1 MIPKEYLTLAKYFKM
16 DINSND
22 LITMLVSVLCGGVLG
37 IEREY
42 QNKSAGLRTIVL
54 ICLGS
59 TVFTMVSQ
67 KIGVNDDRVAA
78 NIITGIGFI
87 GAGVIFKE
95 NFNVKG
101 LTTAAVIW
109 ISAAIGMVIGIEE
122 YIIAYVLT
130 FIILVVLVGFEK
142 IESLI
147 DLLNHKRTYRITFAN
162 DKLSNIN
169 LVISMAENEK
179 LKASVRHLAKSDNK
193 LMVNFDLRGNRK
205 HFLALTEKFIAIP
218 EILGIEH

>member
-1 MIPKEYLTLAKYFKM
+1 MEVHSSDLT
-16 DINSND
+16 
-22 LITMLVSVLCGGVLG
+22 TMLVSVLCGGLLG

-59 TVFTMVSQ
+59 TIFTMISQ
-67 KIGVNDDRVAA
+67 HIGGSDDRVAA

-109 ISAAIGMVIGIEE
+109 ISAAIGMVIGVEE
-122 YIIAYVLT
+122 YQMA
-130 FIILVVLVGFEK
+130 FILSFIVLVVLSGFAK
-142 IESLI
+142 MESALDFI
-147 DLLNHKRTYRITFAN
+147 NHKRTYRITYIDDN
-162 DKLSNIN
+162 LDNISWTKD
-169 LVISMAENEK
+169 IIEQQK
-179 LKASVRHLAKSDNK
+179 LKASVGHLSKSHNR
-193 LMVNFDLRGNRK
+193 LMVNFEVRGNKK
-205 HFLALTEKFIAIP
+205 HFQALTECLVARP
-218 EILGIEH
+218 EIQGIEH

>member
-1 MIPKEYLTLAKYFKM
+1 MLA
-16 DINSND
+16 
-22 LITMLVSVLCGGVLG
+22 SVLCGGLLG

-59 TVFTMVSQ
+59 TIFTMISQ
-67 KIGVNDDRVAA
+67 RIGGSDDRVAA

-122 YIIAYVLT
+122 YNLAFTLS
-130 FIILVVLVGFEK
+130 FIVLVVLSGFAKLEF
-142 IESLI
+142 LI
-147 DLLNHKRTYRITFAN
+147 DTINHQRTYRITFTDDN
-162 DKLSNIN
+162 LSNIEWIIDLAKQEN
-169 LVISMAENEK
+169 LT
-179 LKASVRHLAKSDNK
+179 ASVQHLSKSNSR
-193 LMVNFDLRGNRK
+193 LMVHFEIKGNKK
-205 HFLALTEKFIAIP
+205 HFQVLTEKLIAKP
-218 EILGIEH
+218 EIQEIEH

>member
-1 MIPKEYLTLAKYFKM
+1 MEALQ
-16 DINSND
+16 ND
-22 LITMLVSVLCGGVLG
+22 FITMLVSVLCGCALG

-59 TVFTMVSQ
+59 TIFTMISQ
-67 KIGVNDDRVAA
+67 RIGGSDDRVAA

-109 ISAAIGMVIGIEE
+109 ISAAIGMVIGVEE
-122 YIIAYVLT
+122 YKLGFVLS
-130 FIILVVLVGFEK
+130 FIVLVILGGFVKLE
-142 IESLI
+142 LFI
-147 DLLNHKRTYRITFAN
+147 DFINHKKTYKITFTDAS
-162 DKLSNIN
+162 LRNISW
-169 LVISMAENEK
+169 LIEMAKGEK
-179 LKASVRHLAKSDNK
+179 LKASVRHLSK
-193 LMVNFDLRGNRK
+193 LNNQLIVNFELTGNK
-205 HFLALTEKFIAIP
+205 KYFQSFTEKLVIRP

>member
-1 MIPKEYLTLAKYFKM
+1 MEI
-16 DINSND
+16 SQND

-54 ICLGS
+54 ICLGA
-59 TVFTMVSQ
+59 TVFTMISLR
-67 KIGVNDDRVAA
+67 IGGGDDRVAA

-109 ISAAIGMVIGIEE
+109 IAAAIGMVIGVEE
-122 YIIAYVLT
+122 YNLAFVLS
-130 FIILVVLVGFEK
+130 FIVILVLGGFAKLEFV
-142 IESLI
+142 I
-147 DLLNHKRTYRITFAN
+147 DFINHKRTYRITFTDDN
-162 DKLSNIN
+162 LENIDR
-169 LVISMAENEK
+169 LVALAKEEK
-179 LKASVRHLAKSDNK
+179 LQASVRHLSKSNNRLIVDFEVKGNK
-193 LMVNFDLRGNRK
+193 K
-205 HFLALTEKFIAIP
+205 HFPALTEQLVIKP

>member
-1 MIPKEYLTLAKYFKM
+1 MEILE
-16 DINSND
+16 ID
-22 LITMLVSVLCGGVLG
+22 LITMLISVLCGSLIG

-59 TVFTMVSQ
+59 TIFTMISQ
-67 KIGVNDDRVAA
+67 RIGGSDDRVAA

-109 ISAAIGMVIGIEE
+109 ISAAIGMVIGIQE
-122 YIIAYVLT
+122 YKLG
-130 FIILVVLVGFEK
+130 FILSFIVLVVLGGFAKLEF
-142 IESLI
+142 LI
-147 DLLNHKRTYRITFAN
+147 DFLNHKRTYRITFMDDN
-162 DKLSNIN
+162 LQNISA
-169 LVISMAENEK
+169 LIEMVKKEK
-179 LKASVRHLAKSDNK
+179 LNASVRHLSKTNNR
-193 LMVNFDLRGNRK
+193 LLVNFEIRGNK
-205 HFLALTEKFIAIP
+205 KYFQTLTEKLIIKP

>member
-1 MIPKEYLTLAKYFKM
+1 MEVH
-16 DINSND
+16 SND
-22 LITMLVSVLCGGVLG
+22 LTTMLVSVLCGSLLG

-59 TVFTMVSQ
+59 TIFTMISQ
-67 KIGVNDDRVAA
+67 KIGGSDDRVAA

-109 ISAAIGMVIGIEE
+109 ISAAIGMVIGVEH
-122 YIIAYVLT
+122 YKMA
-130 FIILVVLVGFEK
+130 FILSFIVLVVLGGFAK
-142 IESLI
+142 IEFLI
-147 DLLNHKRTYRITFAN
+147 DFINHKRIYRITFIDDN
-162 DKLSNIN
+162 LDNIEWTMGM
-169 LVISMAENEK
+169 IEEEK
-179 LKASVRHLAKSDNK
+179 LRASVGHLSKSHNK
-193 LMVNFDLRGNRK
+193 LMVNFEVRGNKK
-205 HFLALTEKFIAIP
+205 HFHTLTEKLVAKP

>member
-1 MIPKEYLTLAKYFKM
+1 MEILDTDLT
-16 DINSND
+16 
-22 LITMLVSVLCGGVLG
+22 TMLVSVLCGSLLG

-59 TVFTMVSQ
+59 TIFTMISQ
-67 KIGVNDDRVAA
+67 RIGGSDDRVAA

-109 ISAAIGMVIGIEE
+109 ISAAIGMVIGVQE
-122 YIIAYVLT
+122 YRLG
-130 FIILVVLVGFEK
+130 FILSFIVLVVLGGFAKLEF
-142 IESLI
+142 LI
-147 DLLNHKRTYRITFAN
+147 DSLNHKRTYRITFMDDN
-162 DKLSNIN
+162 LENIT
-169 LVISMAENEK
+169 LLTEMAEKEK
-179 LKASVRHLAKSDNK
+179 LHASVRHLSK
-193 LMVNFDLRGNRK
+193 LNNRLVVDFEVRGNK
-205 HFLALTEKFIAIP
+205 KYFQSLTKKLVIKP
-218 EILGIEH
+218 EILEIEH

>member
-1 MIPKEYLTLAKYFKM
+1 MEILE
-16 DINSND
+16 ID
-22 LITMLVSVLCGGVLG
+22 LITMLISVLCGSLIG

-59 TVFTMVSQ
+59 TIFTMISQ
-67 KIGVNDDRVAA
+67 RIGGSDDRVAA

-109 ISAAIGMVIGIEE
+109 ISAAIGMVIGIQE
-122 YIIAYVLT
+122 YKLG
-130 FIILVVLVGFEK
+130 FILSFIVLVVLGGFAKLEF
-142 IESLI
+142 LI
-147 DLLNHKRTYRITFAN
+147 DFLNHKRTYRITFIDDN
-162 DKLSNIN
+162 LENISA
-169 LVISMAENEK
+169 LIEMVKKEK
-179 LKASVRHLAKSDNK
+179 LNASVRHLSKANNR
-193 LMVNFDLRGNRK
+193 LLVNFEIRGNK
-205 HFLALTEKFIAIP
+205 KYFQTLTEKLIIKP

>member
-1 MIPKEYLTLAKYFKM
+1 MEISQTDLT
-16 DINSND
+16 
-22 LITMLVSVLCGGVLG
+22 TMLVSVLCGSVLG

-59 TVFTMVSQ
+59 TVFTMVSLR
-67 KIGVNDDRVAA
+67 IGGGDDRVAA

-109 ISAAIGMVIGIEE
+109 IAAAIGMVIGLKE
-122 YIIAYVLT
+122 YNLGL
-130 FIILVVLVGFEK
+130 IL
-142 IESLI
+142 SLI
-147 DLLNHKRTYRITFAN
+147 VLIVLGGFAKLEFVIDFLNHKRTYRITFTDDN
-162 DKLSNIN
+162 LGNIDW
-169 LVISMAENEK
+169 LIGLAKEEK
-179 LKASVRHLAKSDNK
+179 LTASVRHLSKSNNR
-193 LMVNFDLRGNRK
+193 LIVNFEVKGNKK
-205 HFLALTEKFIAIP
+205 HFQALTEQLVIKP

>member
-1 MIPKEYLTLAKYFKM
+1 MEVLP
-16 DINSND
+16 ND
-22 LITMLVSVLCGGVLG
+22 LTTMLVSVLCGGLLG

-59 TVFTMVSQ
+59 TIFTMISQ
-67 KIGVNDDRVAA
+67 RIGGSDDRVAA

-109 ISAAIGMVIGIEE
+109 ISAAIGMVIGVEE
-122 YIIAYVLT
+122 YRLG
-130 FIILVVLVGFEK
+130 FILSFIVLVVLGGFAKVEFY
-142 IESLI
+142 I
-147 DLLNHKRTYRITFAN
+147 DILNHRRTYRITFT
-162 DKLSNIN
+162 DDSLENIT
-169 LVISMAENEK
+169 LVNNMIAEEK
-179 LKASVRHLAKSDNK
+179 LKSNIRHLAKSNNR
-193 LMVNFDLRGNRK
+193 LIVNFDIRGNK
-205 HFLALTEKFIAIP
+205 NHFKPLTEKLVTKP
-218 EILGIEH
+218 EILAIEH

>member
-1 MIPKEYLTLAKYFKM
+1 
-16 DINSND
+16 
-22 LITMLVSVLCGGVLG
+22 MLVSVLCGALLG

-59 TVFTMVSQ
+59 TIFTMISQ
-67 KIGVNDDRVAA
+67 RIGGGSDDRIAA

-109 ISAAIGMVIGIEE
+109 IAAAIGMVIGVGEFHM
-122 YIIAYVLT
+122 AFLLS
-130 FIILVVLVGFEK
+130 FIVLVVLSGFARLEF
-142 IESLI
+142 LI
-147 DLLNHKRTYRITFAN
+147 DLLNHKRTYRITFTDDN
-162 DKLSNIN
+162 LDNIAWTIDIVN
-169 LVISMAENEK
+169 QEK
-179 LKASVRHLAKSDNK
+179 LKASIRHLTKTNNK
-193 LMVNFDLRGNRK
+193 LMVSFEVIGNKKNFQT
-205 HFLALTEKFIAIP
+205 LTEKLVAKP
-218 EILGIEH
+218 EILAIEH